1 MIPKPVTPKKRN
13 QSGLLFVPREWQR
26 GAAVRWLKRTHAWTG
41 FWAALLFLMLGTSG
55 ILLNHRSI
63 WKIETGEPIEVSAMD
78 IAVPAGSIKD
88 EAALGKWAQ
97 AEFSLQSEPRPPRG
111 KGPGKGE
118 KSDQKSAK
126 RFLGRERSEAEK
138 WELSFNHPNGRLT
151 VEHVKG
157 SASVSVKQSSQNLW
171 GFLKNLHKGS
181 GVGLVWVLFMDT
193 IAGALVA
200 MSITGFLLWTR
211 LHGTR
216 LLAGAIMAGSLAVA
230 TTALWP
236 FLL

>member
-1 MIPKPVTPKKRN
+1 MIPKPVTAKKRN

-41 FWAALLFLMLGTSG
+41 
-55 ILLNHRSI
+55 
-63 WKIETGEPIEVSAMD
+63 
-78 IAVPAGSIKD
+78 SIKD
-88 EAALGKWAQ
+88 EDALGKWAQ

-151 VEHVKG
+151 VEHGQAKQPESLG
-157 SASVSVKQSSQNLW
+157 VS
-171 GFLKNLHKGS
+171 
-181 GVGLVWVLFMDT
+181 
-193 IAGALVA
+193 
-200 MSITGFLLWTR
+200 
-211 LHGTR
+211 
-216 LLAGAIMAGSLAVA
+216 
-230 TTALWP
+230 
-236 FLL
+236 